1 MRSRAVSCALALG
14 AASIAGCG
22 SNSSAS
28 KSASVASV
36 YSMTHPQIVANT
48 QGASPD
54 AWYVPDPIR
63 VRVGQAIIWTNQDS
77 DPHDVT
83 ADDGTFY
90 SGPMGA
96 GGSFRWTPTRPGTY
110 RYFCT
115 IHPEMH
121 GEIIV
126 HA

>member
-1 MRSRAVSCALALG
+1 MRPLAVMVVLALG
-14 AASIAGCG
+14 AMSIVGCG
-22 SNSSAS
+22 SNSGAPTPV
-28 KSASVASV
+28 SVASAHA
-36 YSMTHPQIVANT
+36 MTHPLIVPNT
-48 QGASPD
+48 HGSSPD
-54 AWYVPDPIR
+54 SWYEPDPIR
-63 VRVGQAIIWTNQDS
+63 VRVGQSITWTNQDT

-90 SGPMGA
+90 SGPIGD

-126 HA
+126 GA